1 VQTIQSYGI
10 ISIPTKETKMSI
22 SDTNNY
28 QSRIQEISF
37 RFAQDMIALHKE
49 EPEIFNGHSTLEEW
63 SNQVWNAK
71 IDLDKRIEEQV
82 EEVEELLHGGSYT
95 HQFKI

>member
-1 VQTIQSYGI
+1 
-10 ISIPTKETKMSI
+10 MSI
-22 SDTNNY
+22 ADTINY
-28 QSRIQEISF
+28 QDRIKSISQ
-37 RFAQDMIALHKE
+37 RFVDDMLSLHAEK
-49 EPEIFNGHSTLEEW
+49 PEMFEGRSTLEQW

-82 EEVEELLHGGSYT
+82 EEVEELLLCGSYT

>member
-1 VQTIQSYGI
+1 
-10 ISIPTKETKMSI
+10 MSI
-22 SDTNNY
+22 ADTINY
-28 QSRIQEISF
+28 QDRIKSISQ
-37 RFAQDMIALHKE
+37 RFVDDMLSLHAE
-49 EPEIFNGHSTLEEW
+49 EPEMFEGRSTLEQW

-82 EEVEELLHGGSYT
+82 EEVEELLLCGSYT